1 MKRLVLGLLA
11 ATAMSLPAFA
21 ADVKPAL
28 LYDLGRK
35 FDKSFNE
42 AAYNG
47 AEKFKATRNKAKP
60 LAPTDHRK
68 KTHHALRTCELESA
82 SDTEKKSGRNARYS
96 PNGAV

>member
-1 MKRLVLGLLA
+1 MGHGRSRSDEGEQHRACNCGPASQKKR
-11 ATAMSLPAFA
+11 
-21 ADVKPAL
+21 
-28 LYDLGRK
+28 
-35 FDKSFNE
+35 
-42 AAYNG
+42 G
-47 AEKFKATRNKAKP
+47 AEKFKAARNKAKP